1 VSSALNTST
10 SVGLSVSQLVI
21 KYGNVTAVDHVSF
34 TAQPGRVTVILGP
47 NGAGKTST
55 IEACEGFL
63 APTAGSVQV
72 LGLNPFLQRKQL
84 NRLMGIMLQDGGI
97 YPSARVGE
105 LVQQY
110 CALYGNGVDA
120 NALIARVG
128 LQDVATTTYRRLS
141 GGEKQRL
148 SLALALAALP
158 KIIFL
163 DEPTSGIDVNG
174 RDLVRSIIRELR
186 DSGCCVI
193 VATHE
198 LDEAERIADDVL
210 VFHRGNVVASGTLHE
225 LRSGREEI
233 RFRSHSLIDVHS
245 LSTTLGYTVEQT
257 RQSEFTI
264 AGTSD
269 SRVIV
274 QLTDWA
280 KANNVDI
287 GDIGAGSQRLDDVF
301 RRLTAEP
308 AS

>member
-245 LSTTLGYTVEQT
+245 LSTTLGYAVEQT
-257 RQSEFTI
+257 RQSEFTV

-308 AS
+308 TS

>member
-1 VSSALNTST
+1 MSSALNTST

-63 APTAGSVQV
+63 SPTAGSVQV

-84 NRLMGIMLQDGGI
+84 NRQMGIMLQDGGI

-128 LQDVATTTYRRLS
+128 LQAVASTTYRRLS

-257 RQSEFTI
+257 RQSEFTV

>member
-1 VSSALNTST
+1 MSSALNTST

-257 RQSEFTI
+257 RQSEFTV

-308 AS
+308 TS

>member
-1 VSSALNTST
+1 MSSALNTST

-63 APTAGSVQV
+63 SPTAGSVQV

-84 NRLMGIMLQDGGI
+84 NRQMGIMLQDGGI

-120 NALIARVG
+120 NALVARVG
-128 LQDVATTTYRRLS
+128 LQAVATTTYRRLS

-186 DSGCCVI
+186 DTGCCVI

-257 RQSEFTI
+257 RQSEFTV

-308 AS
+308 TT

>member
-1 VSSALNTST
+1 VSSALNTSA
-10 SVGLSVSQLVI
+10 SIGLSVSQLVI

-63 APTAGSVQV
+63 SPTAGSVQV

-128 LQDVATTTYRRLS
+128 LQDVATTTYRKLS

-174 RDLVRSIIRELR
+174 RDLVRSIIRKLR
-186 DSGCCVI
+186 DAGCCVI

-245 LSTTLGYTVEQT
+245 LSTTLGFTVEQT
-257 RQSEFTI
+257 RQYEFTI

-308 AS
+308 TT

>member
-1 VSSALNTST
+1 MSSALRASE
-10 SVGLSVSQLVI
+10 SVGLSVSHLVI
-21 KYGNVTAVDHVSF
+21 KYGDITAVDHVSF

-63 APTAGSVQV
+63 APTSGSVQV

-84 NRLMGIMLQDGGI
+84 NRKMGIMLQEGGI
-97 YPSARVGE
+97 YPSARVAE
-105 LVQQY
+105 LVRQY
-110 CALYGNGVDA
+110 CSLYGNDA
-120 NALIARVG
+120 DAEVLISRVG
-128 LQDVATTTYRRLS
+128 LQSVASTTYRRLS

-148 SLALALAALP
+148 SLALALAARP
-158 KIIFL
+158 HIIFL

-186 DSGCCVI
+186 DAGCCVI

-210 VFHRGNVVASGTLHE
+210 IFHRGNVVAAGTLDE

-233 RFRSHSLIDVHS
+233 RFRSTSRVDLHS
-245 LSTTLGYTVEQT
+245 LSTTLGLPVEQT
-257 RQSEFTI
+257 RLHEFTV

-269 SRVIV
+269 ARVIV

-280 KANNVDI
+280 KANHVDI

-301 RRLTAEP
+301 RRLTAES
-308 AS
+308 AT

>member
-1 VSSALNTST
+1 MSSALNTST

-245 LSTTLGYTVEQT
+245 LSTTLGYAVEQT
-257 RQSEFTI
+257 RQSEFTV

-308 AS
+308 TS

>member
-120 NALIARVG
+120 NALVARVG
-128 LQDVATTTYRRLS
+128 LQAVASTTYRRLS

-257 RQSEFTI
+257 RQSEFTV

>member
-84 NRLMGIMLQDGGI
+84 NRQMGIMLQDGGI

-128 LQDVATTTYRRLS
+128 LQAVASTTYRRLS

-186 DSGCCVI
+186 DSDCCVI

-245 LSTTLGYTVEQT
+245 LSTTLGYAVEQT
-257 RQSEFTI
+257 RQSEFTV

>member
-1 VSSALNTST
+1 MSSALHVSE
-10 SVGLSVSQLVI
+10 SVGLSVSHLVI
-21 KYGNVTAVDHVSF
+21 KYGDITAVDHVSF
-34 TAQPGRVTVILGP
+34 TALSGRVTVILGP

-63 APTAGSVQV
+63 VPTAGSVHV
-72 LGLNPFLQRKQL
+72 LGLSPMAQRKQL
-84 NRLMGIMLQDGGI
+84 NRQMGIMLQEGGI

-105 LVQQY
+105 LVRQY

-120 NALIARVG
+120 AALISRVG
-128 LQDVATTTYRRLS
+128 LESVNSTTYRRLS

-148 SLALALAALP
+148 SLALALAVRP
-158 KIIFL
+158 QIIFL

-186 DSGCCVI
+186 DAGCCVI

-210 VFHRGNVVASGTLHE
+210 IFHRGNIVASGTLDQ

-233 RFRSHSLIDVHS
+233 RFRSLSRIDLHS
-245 LSTTLGYTVEQT
+245 LSTTLGLPVEQT
-257 RQSEFTI
+257 RLHEFTI

-280 KANNVDI
+280 KANNVEI
-287 GDIGAGSQRLDDVF
+287 RDIGAGSQRLDDVF
-301 RRLTAEP
+301 RKLTAES
-308 AS
+308 AT

>member
-1 VSSALNTST
+1 
-10 SVGLSVSQLVI
+10 VI
-21 KYGNVTAVDHVSF
+21 KYGDITAVDHVSF

-63 APTAGSVQV
+63 APTSGSVQV

-84 NRLMGIMLQDGGI
+84 NRKMGIMLQEGGI
-97 YPSARVGE
+97 YPSARVAE
-105 LVQQY
+105 LVRQY
-110 CALYGNGVDA
+110 CSLYGNDVDA
-120 NALIARVG
+120 EVLISRVG
-128 LQDVATTTYRRLS
+128 LQSVASTTYRRLS

-148 SLALALAALP
+148 SLALALAARP
-158 KIIFL
+158 HIIFL

-186 DSGCCVI
+186 DDGCCII

-198 LDEAERIADDVL
+198 LDEDERIADDVL
-210 VFHRGNVVASGTLHE
+210 IFHRGNVVASGTLDE

-233 RFRSHSLIDVHS
+233 RFRSTSRIDLHS
-245 LSTTLGYTVEQT
+245 LSITLGLPVEQT
-257 RQSEFTI
+257 RLHEFTV

-269 SRVIV
+269 ARVIV

-287 GDIGAGSQRLDDVF
+287 GYIGAGSQRLDDVF
-301 RRLTAEP
+301 RRLTAES

>member
-1 VSSALNTST
+1 MSSTLQTST

-21 KYGNVTAVDHVSF
+21 KYGDVTAVDHVSF

-55 IEACEGFL
+55 IETCEGFL
-63 APTAGSVQV
+63 APTSGSIQV
-72 LGLNPFLQRKQL
+72 LGLDPFLQRKQL

-120 NALIARVG
+120 NTLVARVG
-128 LQDVATTTYRRLS
+128 LRDVATTTYRRLS

-148 SLALALAALP
+148 SLALALASHP

-186 DSGCCVI
+186 DGGCCVI

-233 RFRSHSLIDVHS
+233 RFRSNSLIDVHS
-245 LSTTLGYTVEQT
+245 LSTTLGFMVEQT
-257 RQSEFTI
+257 RQHEFTI
-264 AGTSD
+264 AGTCD

>member
-1 VSSALNTST
+1 MSSALNTST

-84 NRLMGIMLQDGGI
+84 NRQMGIMLQDGGI

-128 LQDVATTTYRRLS
+128 LQAVASTTYRRLS

-186 DSGCCVI
+186 DSDCCVI

-245 LSTTLGYTVEQT
+245 LSTTLGYAVEQT
-257 RQSEFTI
+257 RQSEFTV

>member
-10 SVGLSVSQLVI
+10 SIGLSVSQLVI

-63 APTAGSVQV
+63 SPTAGSVQV

-120 NALIARVG
+120 NALVARVG
-128 LQDVATTTYRRLS
+128 LQDVARTTYRRLS

-186 DSGCCVI
+186 DTGCCVI

-257 RQSEFTI
+257 RQSEFTV

-308 AS
+308 AT

>member
-1 VSSALNTST
+1 MSTALKTSA

-21 KYGNVTAVDHVSF
+21 KYGDITAVDAISF
-34 TAQPGRVTVILGP
+34 TALPGRVTVFLGP

-55 IEACEGFL
+55 IEACEGL
-63 APTAGSVQV
+63 SAPTSGSVQV
-72 LGLNPFLQRKQL
+72 LGLDPFLQRKQL
-84 NRLMGIMLQDGGI
+84 NRVMGIMLQDGGI

-105 LVQQY
+105 LVKQY

-120 NALIARVG
+120 NALVARLG
-128 LQDVATTTYRRLS
+128 LRDVSNTNYRRLS

-158 KIIFL
+158 EIIFL

-186 DSGCCVI
+186 ERGCCVI

-210 VFHRGNVVASGTLHE
+210 VFHRGNIVASGTLHE

-233 RFRSHSLIDVHS
+233 RFRSSSLIDVHS

-257 RQSEFTI
+257 RQNEFTI
-264 AGTSD
+264 SGTSD

-308 AS
+308 AP

>member
-1 VSSALNTST
+1 MSSALNTST

-63 APTAGSVQV
+63 SPTAGSVQV

-84 NRLMGIMLQDGGI
+84 NRQMGIMLQDGGI

-120 NALIARVG
+120 NALVARVG
-128 LQDVATTTYRRLS
+128 LHDVASTTYRRLS

-186 DSGCCVI
+186 DTGCCVI

-257 RQSEFTI
+257 RQSEYTV

>member
-1 VSSALNTST
+1 VSSALNTSA
-10 SVGLSVSQLVI
+10 SVGLSVAQLVI
-21 KYGNVTAVDHVSF
+21 KYGDVTAVDHVSF

-63 APTAGSVQV
+63 VPTAGSVQV

-97 YPSARVGE
+97 YPSARVGD
-105 LVQQY
+105 LVRQY
-110 CALYGNGVDA
+110 CALYGNGVDPDT
-120 NALIARVG
+120 LINRVG
-128 LQDVATTTYRRLS
+128 LQGVVSTTYRRLS

-148 SLALALAALP
+148 SLALALAARP
-158 KIIFL
+158 HIIFL

-174 RDLVRSIIRELR
+174 RDQVRFIIQELR
-186 DSGCCVI
+186 NDGCCVI

-210 VFHRGNVVASGTLHE
+210 IFHRGNIVASGTLEE

-233 RFRSHSLIDVHS
+233 RFRSNSLSDVHS
-245 LSTTLGYTVEQT
+245 LSTTLGFTVEQT
-257 RQSEFTI
+257 RLHEFTI
-264 AGTSD
+264 TGTSD
-269 SRVIV
+269 ARVIV

-301 RRLTAEP
+301 RRLTAES

>member
-1 VSSALNTST
+1 MSSALNTST
-10 SVGLSVSQLVI
+10 SIGLSVSQLVI

-63 APTAGSVQV
+63 SPTAGSVQV

-84 NRLMGIMLQDGGI
+84 NRQMGIMLQDGGI

-120 NALIARVG
+120 NALVARVG
-128 LQDVATTTYRRLS
+128 LQAVATTTYRRLS

-186 DSGCCVI
+186 DTGCCVI

-257 RQSEFTI
+257 RQSEYTV

-308 AS
+308 TT

>member
-1 VSSALNTST
+1 MSSALNTST

-120 NALIARVG
+120 NALVARVG
-128 LQDVATTTYRRLS
+128 LQAVASTTYRRLS

-245 LSTTLGYTVEQT
+245 LSTTLGYAVEQT
-257 RQSEFTI
+257 RQSEFTV

-308 AS
+308 TS

>member
-1 VSSALNTST
+1 MSSALNTST
-10 SVGLSVSQLVI
+10 SIGLSVSQLVI

-63 APTAGSVQV
+63 SPTAGSVQV

-128 LQDVATTTYRRLS
+128 LQDVATTTYRKLS

-174 RDLVRSIIRELR
+174 RDLVRSIIRKLR
-186 DSGCCVI
+186 DAGCCVI

-245 LSTTLGYTVEQT
+245 LSTTLGLTVEQT
-257 RQSEFTI
+257 RQYEFTI

-308 AS
+308 TT

>member
-1 VSSALNTST
+1 MNTST

-84 NRLMGIMLQDGGI
+84 NRQMGIMLQDGGI

-120 NALIARVG
+120 NALVARVG
-128 LQDVATTTYRRLS
+128 LQAVASTTYRRLS

-233 RFRSHSLIDVHS
+233 RFRSNSLIDVHS

-308 AS
+308 TS

>member
-1 VSSALNTST
+1 MNTST
-10 SVGLSVSQLVI
+10 SVGLLVSQLVI

-245 LSTTLGYTVEQT
+245 LSTTLGYAVEQT
-257 RQSEFTI
+257 RQSEFTV

>member
-1 VSSALNTST
+1 MSSALNTST
-10 SVGLSVSQLVI
+10 SIGLSVSQLVI

-63 APTAGSVQV
+63 SPTAGSVQV

-128 LQDVATTTYRRLS
+128 LQDVATTTYRKLS

-174 RDLVRSIIRELR
+174 RDLVRSIIRKLR
-186 DSGCCVI
+186 DAGCCVI

-264 AGTSD
+264 VGTSD

-301 RRLTAEP
+301 RRLTAELTT
-308 AS
+308 

>member
-1 VSSALNTST
+1 
-10 SVGLSVSQLVI
+10 
-21 KYGNVTAVDHVSF
+21 
-34 TAQPGRVTVILGP
+34 
-47 NGAGKTST
+47 
-55 IEACEGFL
+55 
-63 APTAGSVQV
+63 V

-105 LVQQY
+105 LVRQY

-120 NALIARVG
+120 DTLINRVG
-128 LQDVATTTYRRLS
+128 LQGVVSTTYRRLS

-148 SLALALAALP
+148 SLALALAARPL
-158 KIIFL
+158 IIFL

-174 RDLVRSIIRELR
+174 RDQVRFIIQELR
-186 DSGCCVI
+186 NDGCCVI

-210 VFHRGNVVASGTLHE
+210 IFHRGNIVASGTLEE

-233 RFRSHSLIDVHS
+233 RFRSNSLSDVHS
-245 LSTTLGYTVEQT
+245 LSTTLGFTVEQT
-257 RQSEFTI
+257 RLHEFTI
-264 AGTSD
+264 TGTSD
-269 SRVIV
+269 ARVIV

-301 RRLTAEP
+301 RRLTAES

>member
-1 VSSALNTST
+1 MSSALNTSA
-10 SVGLSVSQLVI
+10 SIGLSVSQLVI

-63 APTAGSVQV
+63 SPTAGSVQV

-84 NRLMGIMLQDGGI
+84 NRQMGIMLQDGGI

-120 NALIARVG
+120 NALVARVG
-128 LQDVATTTYRRLS
+128 LQAVATTTYRRLS

-186 DSGCCVI
+186 DTGCCVI

-257 RQSEFTI
+257 RQSEYTV

-308 AS
+308 TT

>member
-1 VSSALNTST
+1 MSSALNTSA
-10 SVGLSVSQLVI
+10 SVGLSVAQLVI
-21 KYGNVTAVDHVSF
+21 KYGDVTAVDHVSF

-63 APTAGSVQV
+63 VPTAGSVQV

-84 NRLMGIMLQDGGI
+84 NRLMGIMLQDGGV

-105 LVQQY
+105 LVRQY

-120 NALIARVG
+120 DTLINRVG
-128 LQDVATTTYRRLS
+128 LQGVVSTTYRRLS

-148 SLALALAALP
+148 SLALALAARP
-158 KIIFL
+158 HIIFL

-174 RDLVRSIIRELR
+174 RDQIRFIIQELR
-186 DSGCCVI
+186 NDGCCVI

-210 VFHRGNVVASGTLHE
+210 MFHRGNIVASGTLEE

-233 RFRSHSLIDVHS
+233 RFRSNSLSDVHS
-245 LSTTLGYTVEQT
+245 LSTTLGFTVEQT
-257 RQSEFTI
+257 RLHEFTI
-264 AGTSD
+264 TGTSD
-269 SRVIV
+269 ARVIV

-301 RRLTAEP
+301 RRLTAES

>member
-1 VSSALNTST
+1 MSSALNTST

-63 APTAGSVQV
+63 SPTAGSVQV

-84 NRLMGIMLQDGGI
+84 NRQMGIMLQDGGI

-120 NALIARVG
+120 NALVARVG
-128 LQDVATTTYRRLS
+128 LQAVASTTYRRLS

-245 LSTTLGYTVEQT
+245 LSTTLGYAVEQT
-257 RQSEFTI
+257 RQSEFTV

-308 AS
+308 TS

>member
-1 VSSALNTST
+1 MSSASHVSE
-10 SVGLSVSQLVI
+10 SVGLSVSHLVI
-21 KYGNVTAVDHVSF
+21 QYGDITAVDHVSF

-72 LGLNPFLQRKQL
+72 LGINPYLQRKQL
-84 NRLMGIMLQDGGI
+84 NQQMGIMLQEGGI

-105 LVQQY
+105 LVRQY
-110 CALYGNGVDA
+110 CALYGNGVNPD
-120 NALIARVG
+120 ALIARVG
-128 LQDVATTTYRRLS
+128 LESVVTTTYRRLS

-148 SLALALAALP
+148 SLALALAARP
-158 KIIFL
+158 QVIFL

-174 RDLVRSIIRELR
+174 RDLVRLIIRELR
-186 DSGCCVI
+186 NDGCCVI

-210 VFHRGNVVASGTLHE
+210 IFHRGNIVASGTLDD

-233 RFRSHSLIDVHS
+233 RFRSNSHVDLHS
-245 LSTTLGYTVEQT
+245 LSTTLGFPVEQT
-257 RQSEFTI
+257 RLHEFTI

-269 SRVIV
+269 ARVIV

-301 RRLTAEP
+301 RRLTAE
-308 AS
+308 STS

>member
-1 VSSALNTST
+1 MSSALNTST

-63 APTAGSVQV
+63 SPTAGSVQV

-84 NRLMGIMLQDGGI
+84 NRQMGIMLQDGGI

-120 NALIARVG
+120 NALVARVG
-128 LQDVATTTYRRLS
+128 LQAVATTTYRRLS

-186 DSGCCVI
+186 DTGCCVI

-257 RQSEFTI
+257 RQSEYTV

-308 AS
+308 TT

>member
-1 VSSALNTST
+1 
-10 SVGLSVSQLVI
+10 
-21 KYGNVTAVDHVSF
+21 
-34 TAQPGRVTVILGP
+34 
-47 NGAGKTST
+47 
-55 IEACEGFL
+55 
-63 APTAGSVQV
+63 
-72 LGLNPFLQRKQL
+72 
-84 NRLMGIMLQDGGI
+84 MLFR
-97 YPSARVGE
+97 S
-105 LVQQY
+105 
-110 CALYGNGVDA
+110 NGVDA
-120 NALIARVG
+120 TALIARVG
-128 LQDVATTTYRRLS
+128 LQAVASTTYRRLS

-186 DSGCCVI
+186 DVGCCVI

-233 RFRSHSLIDVHS
+233 RFRSHSLIDIHS

-257 RQSEFTI
+257 RQSEYTV

-308 AS
+308 TT

>member
-1 VSSALNTST
+1 MNTST
-10 SVGLSVSQLVI
+10 SIGLSVSQLVI

-63 APTAGSVQV
+63 SPTAGSVQV

-128 LQDVATTTYRRLS
+128 LQDVATTTYRKLS

-174 RDLVRSIIRELR
+174 RDLVRSIIRKLR
-186 DSGCCVI
+186 DAGCCVI

-245 LSTTLGYTVEQT
+245 LSTTLGLTVEQT
-257 RQSEFTI
+257 RQYEFTI

-308 AS
+308 TT

>member
-84 NRLMGIMLQDGGI
+84 NRQMGIMLQDGGI

-120 NALIARVG
+120 NALVARVG
-128 LQDVATTTYRRLS
+128 LQAVASTTYRRLS

-233 RFRSHSLIDVHS
+233 RFRSNSLIDVHS

-308 AS
+308 TS

>member
-1 VSSALNTST
+1 MSSALNTST

-63 APTAGSVQV
+63 SPTAGSVQV

-120 NALIARVG
+120 NALVARVG
-128 LQDVATTTYRRLS
+128 LQAVATTTYRRLS

-186 DSGCCVI
+186 DTGCCVI

-257 RQSEFTI
+257 RQSEYTV

-308 AS
+308 TT

>member
-1 VSSALNTST
+1 MSSALNTST
-10 SVGLSVSQLVI
+10 SIGLSVSQLVI

-63 APTAGSVQV
+63 SPTAGSVQV

-120 NALIARVG
+120 NALVARVG
-128 LQDVATTTYRRLS
+128 LQDVARTTYRRLS

-186 DSGCCVI
+186 DTGCCVI

-257 RQSEFTI
+257 RQSEFTV

-308 AS
+308 AT

>member
-1 VSSALNTST
+1 MSSALNTST

-63 APTAGSVQV
+63 SPTAGSVQV

-84 NRLMGIMLQDGGI
+84 NRLMGIMLQEGGI

-105 LVQQY
+105 LVKQY

-120 NALIARVG
+120 DTLVTRVG
-128 LQDVATTTYRRLS
+128 LQAVATTTYRRLS

-186 DSGCCVI
+186 DGGCCVI

-210 VFHRGNVVASGTLHE
+210 IFHRGNIVASGTLDE

-233 RFRSHSLIDVHS
+233 RFRSTSRVDLQS
-245 LSTTLGYTVEQT
+245 LSTTLGFTVEQT
-257 RQSEFTI
+257 RQHEFTV

-269 SRVIV
+269 ARVIV

-301 RRLTAEP
+301 RRLTAES

>member
-1 VSSALNTST
+1 MSSALNTST
-10 SVGLSVSQLVI
+10 SVGLLVSQLVI

-120 NALIARVG
+120 NALVARVG
-128 LQDVATTTYRRLS
+128 LQAVAGTTYRRLS

-257 RQSEFTI
+257 RQSEFTV

>member
-1 VSSALNTST
+1 MSSALNTST

-120 NALIARVG
+120 NALVARVG
-128 LQDVATTTYRRLS
+128 LQAVASTTYRRLS

-257 RQSEFTI
+257 RQSEFTV

>member
-1 VSSALNTST
+1 MSSALNTST

-63 APTAGSVQV
+63 SPTAGSVQV

-128 LQDVATTTYRRLS
+128 LQDVATTTYRKLS

-186 DSGCCVI
+186 DAGCCVI

-245 LSTTLGYTVEQT
+245 LSTTLGFTVEQT
-257 RQSEFTI
+257 RQYEFTI